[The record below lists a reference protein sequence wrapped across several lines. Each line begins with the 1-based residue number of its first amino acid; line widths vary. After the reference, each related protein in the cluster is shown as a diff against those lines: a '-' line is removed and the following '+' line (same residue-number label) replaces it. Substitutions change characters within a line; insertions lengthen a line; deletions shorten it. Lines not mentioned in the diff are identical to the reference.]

1 MIMHTFLQISEI
13 IVGIAIIAVILKQ
26 PAKAD
31 GFNLVSSGNDTFY
44 SKNKTKTYESVLA
57 KTTVILAI
65 IFVFITI
72 GLTLTGK

>member
-1 MIMHTFLQISEI
+1 MHTFLQIAE
-13 IVGIAIIAVILKQ
+13 VVVAIAIIIVVLKQ

-31 GFNLVSSGNDTFY
+31 GFNLISSGNETFY

-65 IFVFITI
+65 LFALITI
-72 GLTLTGK
+72 GLTLTTK

>member
-1 MIMHTFLQISEI
+1 MHTFLQIAEI
-13 IVGIAIIAVILKQ
+13 VVGIAIIVVVLKQ

-31 GFNLVSSGNDTFY
+31 GFNLISSGNETFY

-65 IFVFITI
+65 LFAVITI
-72 GLTLTGK
+72 GLTLTAK

>member
-1 MIMHTFLQISEI
+1 MHTFLQIAE
-13 IVGIAIIAVILKQ
+13 VVVAIAIIIVVLKQ

-31 GFNLVSSGNDTFY
+31 GFNLITSGNETFY

-65 IFVFITI
+65 LFALITI
-72 GLTLTGK
+72 GLTLTTK

>member
-1 MIMHTFLQISEI
+1 MHTFLQIAEI
-13 IVGIAIIAVILKQ
+13 VVGIAIIVVVLKQ

-31 GFNLVSSGNDTFY
+31 GFNLISSGNETFY

-65 IFVFITI
+65 LFALITI
-72 GLTLTGK
+72 GLTLTAK